1 MNRGATCRSGKVA
14 YASPGEAARVARK
27 LASHAKPG
35 PLHVGK
41 MTHYRCP
48 MCSAWH
54 VGHNIQQGKRA

>member
-1 MNRGATCRSGKVA
+1 MSRGATCRTGKMA
-14 YASPGEAARVARK
+14 YATREASPVARK

-54 VGHNIQQGKRA
+54 VGHSIQQGKRA